1 MRSRPTMLERLD
13 RTCCAHRPKPVR
25 NREFG
30 NTRLVSIA
38 LQEVRERRELPGCF
52 PFWTAE
58 KHGFDALLTLEKK
71 LPRLITR
78 VQAEKAIQIQINT
91 AVLRP
96 LELLAAMGIS
106 EPDRVP
112 IDRDRFYN
120 LYEG

>member
-1 MRSRPTMLERLD
+1 LNALIEHAAPIGLSPFEIESLGTLSWFQLLCKRSGSAENYPDVFHL
-13 RTCCAHRPKPVR
+13 
-25 NREFG
+25 
-30 NTRLVSIA
+30 
-38 LQEVRERRELPGCF
+38 
-52 PFWTAE
+52 WTAE
-58 KHGFDALLTLEKK
+58 KHGFDALLTLEKT

-91 AVLRP
+91 AVLQP

>member
-1 MRSRPTMLERLD
+1 M
-13 RTCCAHRPKPVR
+13 
-25 NREFG
+25 
-30 NTRLVSIA
+30 
-38 LQEVRERRELPGCF
+38 
-52 PFWTAE
+52 
-58 KHGFDALLTLEKK
+58 EKK